1 MTESALRDIIE
12 QGIEDGKERDKIGS
26 LCWEYIDSLELGG
39 REYTK
44 VVRLYMDVMESYG
57 ELS

>member
-1 MTESALRDIIE
+1 MTEAALRDIIE
-12 QGIEDGKERDKIGS
+12 QGIEDGKERDKIGEA
-26 LCWEYIDSLELGG
+26 CWEYIDSLEFDG